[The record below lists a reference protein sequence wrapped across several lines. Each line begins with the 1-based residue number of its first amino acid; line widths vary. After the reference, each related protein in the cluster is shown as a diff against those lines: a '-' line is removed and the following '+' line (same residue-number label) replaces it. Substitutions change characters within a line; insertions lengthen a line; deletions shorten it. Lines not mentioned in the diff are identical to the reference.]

1 MDAIVVGFVLK
12 VLLPPLQEDILL
24 TTLLVKKLLFI
35 HEVQIPTQKGVN
47 QIFSSS
53 TVIINPMAGSFS
65 SKKTGFYPVKEIF
78 FDFFLPLLY
87 ATF

>member
-24 TTLLVKKLLFI
+24 TTLLVKKLLSI

-47 QIFSSS
+47 QIFISS
-53 TVIINPMAGSFS
+53 TGQVICYF
-65 SKKTGFYPVKEIF
+65 VK
-78 FDFFLPLLY
+78 LLVVLLRLW
-87 ATF
+87 ALL